1 MGRSLHHI
9 LFLLLIFFINPAA
22 ADETP
27 WSEKKLG
34 KAIIHADKAAGRKNW
49 PRAIIYGEQALRASS
64 VLDQQT
70 DARYI
75 NLLKNLNR
83 YYDKAG
89 RLQEVAAR
97 VRTAYFL
104 SREYLG
110 QSHETTMINRMLY
123 YKILIAQKA
132 YEKAIPLVL
141 ENIAIVKKDDEL
153 KYKLH
158 HYLAQLFSLYGLTE
172 QLAEQENALLELL
185 ELNEKLF
192 GRNDESSTKIRMILA
207 KNYCRQ
213 KKISEFAKINK
224 EYNLQYTC
232 VINER

>member
-1 MGRSLHHI
+1 MGRILHHI

-22 ADETP
+22 ADETD

-34 KAIIHADKAAGRKNW
+34 KAIIHAEKAAARKNW
-49 PRAIIYGEQALRASS
+49 SRAIIYGEKALRASS
-64 VLDQQT
+64 VLDQKT

-75 NLLKNLNR
+75 NMLKNLNR

-97 VRTAYFL
+97 VRAAYFL
-104 SREYLG
+104 SREHLG
-110 QSHETTMINRMLY
+110 PGHETTMINRRLY
-123 YKILIAQKA
+123 YKLLIARKA

-141 ENIAIVKKDDEL
+141 ENIDIIKKNDGPE
-153 KYKLH
+153 YKLH
-158 HYLAQLFSLYGLTE
+158 HYLTQLFSLYGLTE
-172 QLAEQENALLELL
+172 QLAAQETSLLELL

-192 GRNDESSTKIRMILA
+192 GKNDESSSEIRIILA

-213 KKISEFAKINK
+213 NKIDEFVKINK
-224 EYNLQYTC
+224 KYNLQYTC